1 MGWFLVGGE
10 VLGNLMQ
17 RGLSRA
23 KAENYQESDEA
34 CERNFFECFRED
46 AYQACASISR
56 VNAWNFQTEGGSY
69 PRKMELQEEPICLH
83 MQNLHRMKF
92 SELIFII
99 TCLWKNGNFSIKAK
113 GVPLWKYWKNHCFF
127 GIESYNWN

>member
-1 MGWFLVGGE
+1 MTIKKSS
-10 VLGNLMQ
+10 LMHVKFKCT
-17 RGLSRA
+17 SV
-23 KAENYQESDEA
+23 
-34 CERNFFECFRED
+34 FFEESISCTLGLNGMIFGGWRGFG
-46 AYQACASISR
+46 QSISR
-56 VNAWNFQTEGGSY
+56 ANAWDFQTEGGPY